1 MSDAAPPV
9 DLGAAL
15 DQVFADLAGNKPE
28 AGIIGRLRA
37 LEQSCTAPSRDRAR
51 FLNARGLVMNR
62 MGQRSEALGD
72 LIESASIFTQTG
84 DAAGAAQI
92 LRSIALVHS
101 WRSDARE

>member
-15 DQVFADLAGNKPE
+15 DQVFADLTGNKPE
-28 AGIIGRLRA
+28 AEIIGRLRA
-37 LEQSCTAPSRDRAR
+37 LEQSCEAPNRDRAR

-72 LIESASIFTQTG
+72 LIEFGVDLYADWGLGGRRANPALDCTRSFL
-84 DAAGAAQI
+84 AQ
-92 LRSIALVHS
+92 
-101 WRSDARE
+101 